1 MALAVYLGQSARR
14 RVCIKGSMKIAP
26 GQVHCLL
33 GYSVGHR
40 RAHERCVSHRAA
52 SLRAWGGRGAAV
64 AGKAAFGRASL
75 VRNACWACVRHA
87 LGKMLSEQKCLGIS
101 LEGPQPRGA

>member
-1 MALAVYLGQSARR
+1 MN
-14 RVCIKGSMKIAP
+14 IAP

-52 SLRAWGGRGAAV
+52 SLRAWGGRGV
-64 AGKAAFGRASL
+64 ALADEAAFDRAAL
-75 VRNACWACVRHA
+75 MRNACWALAWAIGA
-87 LGKMLSEQKCLGIS
+87 LTSDAFRFAPLLFAPGV
-101 LEGPQPRGA
+101 GAAWPW